1 MFIWLITVSF
11 LSQVFMWKDFFMN
24 ILNQKVIDEYVS
36 KLKKNKYSNVLE
48 SLKMFY
54 FGDDECPEIYISS
67 FKIKKR
73 KRCQGF
79 GSLILQDI
87 VQFAKEHNVQIKLQA
102 SDIYGTDKKIL
113 YKFYRKNGFVL
124 VKNNKDGFF
133 LFKNCNKKQKNN
145 V

>member
-1 MFIWLITVSF
+1 
-11 LSQVFMWKDFFMN
+11 MN

-87 VQFAKEHNVQIKLQA
+87 VQFAKEHNVQAI
-102 SDIYGTDKKIL
+102 DINRGEALLFLSWIL
-113 YKFYRKNGFVL
+113 FIY
-124 VKNNKDGFF
+124 
-133 LFKNCNKKQKNN
+133 
-145 V
+145 